1 MNILNLSRRLK
12 ITILASTDAILALLS
27 WVIIGPPLASFFN
40 TGKLETLLYSI
51 SSNLMG
57 FLAPMIMT
65 IIFFHLNDMYRSISR
80 FYEPSK
86 HIFTNLA
93 GGFIFGMSWSA
104 IYLYKVGSEE
114 VNLILIIF
122 LQGILLSIVFFA
134 LTSSSRIIARIV
146 LNPQKQSNSAKPVI
160 IYGAGS
166 SGLELFYLL
175 QSDPSKKVIA
185 FIDDSKDMAG
195 MKIDDV
201 EVLRSFKK
209 ISNLVD
215 QFESVEVFLA
225 IPSIGI
231 DGRRKIL
238 ERLEPLKVSVR
249 TIPSLHE
256 LVGDHKRMDE
266 IQELS
271 LDDLLPKDRSTSF
284 SSIQFTG
291 QTIAVT
297 GAGGSIGSE
306 IVRQVLAGHPKSI
319 ILIDFSEFN
328 LFKIYEEALA
338 LKKSFALDTSI
349 TPILHD
355 ICNAR
360 SLQMI
365 LENYSIDLIY
375 HAAAYKHV
383 PMLEVSENILT
394 GIKNNIIGTYSI
406 CRIARDL
413 NVAKLIMIS
422 TDKAVRPTNLMGAS
436 KRFAEQVVQFFDSTS
451 QDMIFA
457 MVRFGNVINSS
468 GSVIPTFVKQI
479 SQGGPL
485 TVTDLSVRRYF
496 MTIPEASNLVL
507 QAGEMSNGGEVFI
520 LDMGEQVKIV
530 DLAKRLINLKGYNY
544 SFEDDMP
551 GIRIIETGL
560 RPGEK
565 LFEELL
571 ISGKEI
577 KTENPKI
584 FKSIEPSPSSEII
597 SLLDSL
603 NDKIIQGDTNACID
617 ILSSNVHGFIR

>member
-1 MNILNLSRRLK
+1 
-12 ITILASTDAILALLS
+12 
-27 WVIIGPPLASFFN
+27 
-40 TGKLETLLYSI
+40 
-51 SSNLMG
+51 
-57 FLAPMIMT
+57 
-65 IIFFHLNDMYRSISR
+65 
-80 FYEPSK
+80 
-86 HIFTNLA
+86 
-93 GGFIFGMSWSA
+93 
-104 IYLYKVGSEE
+104 
-114 VNLILIIF
+114 
-122 LQGILLSIVFFA
+122 
-134 LTSSSRIIARIV
+134 
-146 LNPQKQSNSAKPVI
+146 
-160 IYGAGS
+160 
-166 SGLELFYLL
+166 
-175 QSDPSKKVIA
+175 
-185 FIDDSKDMAG
+185 
-195 MKIDDV
+195 
-201 EVLRSFKK
+201 
-209 ISNLVD
+209 
-215 QFESVEVFLA
+215 
-225 IPSIGI
+225 
-231 DGRRKIL
+231 
-238 ERLEPLKVSVR
+238 
-249 TIPSLHE
+249 
-256 LVGDHKRMDE
+256 
-266 IQELS
+266 
-271 LDDLLPKDRSTSF
+271 
-284 SSIQFTG
+284 
-291 QTIAVT
+291 
-297 GAGGSIGSE
+297 
-306 IVRQVLAGHPKSI
+306 
-319 ILIDFSEFN
+319 
-328 LFKIYEEALA
+328 
-338 LKKSFALDTSI
+338 
-349 TPILHD
+349 
-355 ICNAR
+355 
-360 SLQMI
+360 
-365 LENYSIDLIY
+365 
-375 HAAAYKHV
+375 
-383 PMLEVSENILT
+383 LEVSENILT